1 MSGTIAAGSLV
12 EYGYTSEVVFGS
24 TPTGRAF
31 KKVRDVGFS
40 LNLQKEIY
48 QSEERKTD
56 RMRQD
61 ARHGYRSVA
70 GEVNGDISEQS
81 WDDFLEAVIGG
92 TWANITPVSTTL
104 NISINS
110 TTNKITSLTSSFDFL
125 TSGITVG
132 DVFFVVTNPGPVS
145 GFSGEYLTVL
155 SASASTIE
163 VEPNTITTTAA
174 SVSVARIYEV
184 GRKVSIGNTYR
195 SFTFERWLT
204 DRNLYQ
210 QFRGVRIN
218 QVTFSIPASGLA
230 SLTFGVL
237 GQDATIFSSTT
248 VASVYSE
255 APQTT
260 PFAAVNGAL
269 FEGGQVLGLVTA
281 AEITLNNNMASSQ
294 VVGSNIVPD
303 ILFGRYADVTG
314 TITVLFSDA
323 SALNKFVDQIESSL
337 VIRLQNKDV
346 LDQDTQF
353 INLVLPRIKYSGGDI
368 DDGVEGGVTLTL
380 PFIALAPL
388 SINPA
393 QGSTSLFIQA
403 SNVVP
408 RTEVFSFLSG
418 VPSGWTY
425 SRASNATYFNSS
437 GVLTVASADVARVD
451 YDPSGLAV
459 RGLLC
464 EPSRVN
470 WVRNSIA
477 SATVAGTPGT
487 LPTTWSGGTASSVT
501 RQIVGT
507 GTEDG
512 IEYIDLRWAG
522 NGGEAPFE
530 FAFDIGTHTSAAQT
544 EVWTGSVFLK
554 LVAGSFTGLGGT
566 GPRVYEF
573 PGVAQTTTDI
583 RSVVTGAALRTQRIQ
598 VTRTN
603 VNAGTTYMGM
613 RFLITPSATA
623 WDFTLRFGLP
633 QLELGSFATSP
644 IRTSGAT
651 VTRAADRLT
660 YDLAANAPWF
670 QSSNGYTYGM
680 EYITPSLTE
689 TSQVI
694 LGVSTGSFRNS
705 NYFDGNNSF
714 VHLVNG
720 ISVTSFFDT
729 RINAPLQTNKVAATV
744 NFREILFTV
753 NNSSGTVLSNP
764 GYPNIT
770 TLAVLSSP
778 WSPAGNY
785 RAGWARTVTLSNYR
799 YTAAELRSL
808 TT

>member
-31 KKVRDVGFS
+31 KKVRDVNFS

-48 QSEERKTD
+48 QSEERKSD

-61 ARHGYRSVA
+61 VRHGYRSVA
-70 GEVNGDISEQS
+70 GEVNGDVSEQS
-81 WDDFLEAVIGG
+81 WDDFVEATMGG
-92 TWANITPVSTTL
+92 SWANITPVSAAL
-104 NISINS
+104 NVSVDAA
-110 TTNKITSLTSSFDFL
+110 TNKITSLTSSFDFIAN
-125 TSGITVG
+125 GIRIG
-132 DVFFVVTNPGPVS
+132 DVFYVVTSPGPVS

-155 SASASTIE
+155 SATASTIE

-174 SVSVARIYEV
+174 SVAVARIYEV
-184 GRKVSIGNTYR
+184 GRRVSIGNTYR

-230 SLTFGVL
+230 SLTFSVL
-237 GQDATIFSSTT
+237 GQDATVFSSTT
-248 VASVYSE
+248 VASTYSE

-269 FEGGQVLGLVTA
+269 FEGGQALGLVTA
-281 AEITLNNNMASSQ
+281 AEITINNNMTSSQ
-294 VVGSNIVPD
+294 VIGTNIVPD

-323 SALNKFVDQIESSL
+323 NALSKFVDETESSL
-337 VIRLQNKDV
+337 IVRLQNKDA
-346 LDQDTQF
+346 LDEDTQF
-353 INLVLPRIKYSGGDI
+353 INIVLPRIKYSGGEI
-368 DDGVEGGVTLTL
+368 DDGVESGVTLTL
-380 PFIALAPL
+380 PFVALAPL
-388 SINPA
+388 AINPE
-393 QGSTSLFIQA
+393 QGSSSIFIQS

-408 RTEVFSFLSG
+408 QSETFNFLSG

-425 SRASNATYFNSS
+425 SRASNATYFSS
-437 GVLTVASADVARVD
+437 TGVLTVASADVARVD

-470 WVRNSIA
+470 STRNNTMVGA
-477 SATVAGTPGT
+477 VAGTPGT
-487 LPTTWSGGTASSVT
+487 DPTTGWSTTGVGGNVT
-501 RQIVGT
+501 LKTIVSI

-512 IEYIDLRWAG
+512 IEFIDYRFTTSGAAIIDISVMGGYTTTASTGESWTTSSYFKLAG
-522 NGGEAPFE
+522 
-530 FAFDIGTHTSAAQT
+530 
-544 EVWTGSVFLK
+544 GSLTNVSEMRIS
-554 LVAGSFTGLGGT
+554 VTDSSGSSFTAFT
-566 GPRVYEF
+566 P
-573 PGVAQTTTDI
+573 TN
-583 RSVVTGAALRTQRIQ
+583 AALRTQR
-598 VTRTN
+598 VTHTR
-603 VNAGTTYMGM
+603 VLGTTTSVGSLT
-613 RFLITPSATA
+613 RITTSGVA
-623 WDFTLRFGLP
+623 DFTLRVGLP

-660 YDLAANAPWF
+660 YGLAANAPWF
-670 QSSNGYTYGM
+670 QSSSGYTYGM
-680 EYITPSLTE
+680 EYITPSSTE

-694 LGVSTGSFRNS
+694 LGVSTGSFQNS
-705 NYFDGNNSF
+705 NYFDGNNTF

-720 ISVTSFFDT
+720 ISAASFFGT
-729 RINAPLQTNKVAATV
+729 RINAPLQINKVAATV

-778 WSPAGNY
+778 WSPAGNF

>member
-31 KKVRDVGFS
+31 KKVRDVNFS

-48 QSEERKTD
+48 QSEERKSD

-61 ARHGYRSVA
+61 VRHGYRSVA
-70 GEVNGDISEQS
+70 GEVNGDVSEQS
-81 WDDFLEAVIGG
+81 WDDFVEATMGG
-92 TWANITPVSTTL
+92 SWANITPVSAAL
-104 NISINS
+104 NVSVDAA
-110 TTNKITSLTSSFDFL
+110 TNKITSLTSSFDFIAN
-125 TSGITVG
+125 GIRIG
-132 DVFFVVTNPGPVS
+132 DVFYVVTSPGPVS

-155 SASASTIE
+155 SATASTIE

-174 SVSVARIYEV
+174 SVAVARIYEV
-184 GRKVSIGNTYR
+184 GRRVSIGNTYR

-230 SLTFGVL
+230 SLTFSVL
-237 GQDATIFSSTT
+237 GQDATVFSSTT
-248 VASVYSE
+248 VASTYSE

-269 FEGGQVLGLVTA
+269 FEGGQALGLVTA
-281 AEITLNNNMASSQ
+281 AEITINNNMTSSQ
-294 VVGSNIVPD
+294 VIGTNIVPD

-323 SALNKFVDQIESSL
+323 NALSKFVDETESSL
-337 VIRLQNKDV
+337 IVRLQNKDA
-346 LDQDTQF
+346 LDEDTQF
-353 INLVLPRIKYSGGDI
+353 INIVLPRIKYSGGEI
-368 DDGVEGGVTLTL
+368 DDGVESGVTLTL
-380 PFIALAPL
+380 PFVALAPL
-388 SINPA
+388 AINPE
-393 QGSTSLFIQA
+393 QGSSSIFIQS

-408 RTEVFSFLSG
+408 QSETFNFLSG

-425 SRASNATYFNSS
+425 SRASNATYFSS
-437 GVLTVASADVARVD
+437 TGVLTVASADVARVD

-464 EPSRVN
+464 EPSRT
-470 WVRNSIA
+470 NSLPNNTMVGAVTGSPGTSPTSWAVTGVGGNITSRTIA
-477 SATVAGTPGT
+477 S
-487 LPTTWSGGTASSVT
+487 
-501 RQIVGT
+501 VGV
-507 GTEDG
+507 EDG
-512 IEYIDLRWAG
+512 ITYIDYRYVTSSTATI
-522 NGGEAPFE
+522 
-530 FAFDIGTHTSAAQT
+530 DISPAY
-544 EVWTGSVFLK
+544 L
-554 LVAGSFTGLGGT
+554 LVAASTGESWVFSSFVKLQAGSTANTSMVLRVHDASGDDGT
-566 GPRVYEF
+566 VFVPTNAALR
-573 PGVAQTTTDI
+573 AQRYSHVRTLTTT
-583 RSVVTGAALRTQRIQ
+583 SVVTPIIRIATSGAA
-598 VTRTN
+598 
-603 VNAGTTYMGM
+603 
-613 RFLITPSATA
+613 
-623 WDFTLRFGLP
+623 DFTLRVGLP
-633 QLELGSFATSP
+633 QLELGSHATSP

-670 QSSNGYTYGM
+670 QSSSGYTYGM
-680 EYITPSLTE
+680 EYITPSLAE
-689 TSQVI
+689 TGQVV
-694 LGVSTGSFRNS
+694 LGVSTGSFQNS
-705 NYFDGNNSF
+705 NYFDGVNNF
-714 VHLVNG
+714 VHIING
-720 ISVTSFFDT
+720 ISVFSPFGT

>member
-81 WDDFLEAVIGG
+81 WDDFIEAVIGG

-248 VASVYSE
+248 VASAYSE

-269 FEGGQVLGLVTA
+269 FEGGQALGLVTA
-281 AEITLNNNMASSQ
+281 AEITINNNMTSSQ
-294 VVGSNIVPD
+294 VIGTNIVPD

-323 SALNKFVDQIESSL
+323 NALSKFVDETESSL
-337 VIRLQNKDV
+337 IVRLQNKDA
-346 LDQDTQF
+346 LDEDTQF
-353 INLVLPRIKYSGGDI
+353 INIVLPRIKYSGGEI
-368 DDGVEGGVTLTL
+368 DDGVESGVTLTL
-380 PFIALAPL
+380 PFVALAPL
-388 SINPA
+388 AINPE
-393 QGSTSLFIQA
+393 QGSSSIFIQS

-408 RTEVFSFLSG
+408 QSETFSFLSG

-425 SRASNATYFNSS
+425 SRASNATYFSS
-437 GVLTVASADVARVD
+437 TGVLTVASAGVARVD
-451 YDPSGLAV
+451 HNPDGLAV
-459 RGLLC
+459 RGLLL
-464 EPSRVN
+464 EPSRTNLALNSNDALDGGNRVSVAVDQITAPN
-470 WVRNSIA
+470 GGLADFVQEDTTNGEHYAGDRNINVESGKTYCWSFFAKQGVSGSPRRAYVRTSLQG
-477 SATVAGTPGT
+477 SAGVFFDLTTGAGIVVSAPVSFGSENIGNG
-487 LPTTWSGGTASSVT
+487 WWRCYIVFTAT
-501 RQIVGT
+501 GT
-507 GTEDG
+507 GTAVFRQQIALTTGTVVYTGDG
-512 IEYIDLRWAG
+512 VSGIYFW
-522 NGGEAPFE
+522 
-530 FAFDIGTHTSAAQT
+530 
-544 EVWTGSVFLK
+544 
-554 LVAGSFTGLGGT
+554 
-566 GPRVYEF
+566 
-573 PGVAQTTTDI
+573 
-583 RSVVTGAALRTQRIQ
+583 GA
-598 VTRTN
+598 
-603 VNAGTTYMGM
+603 
-613 RFLITPSATA
+613 
-623 WDFTLRFGLP
+623 
-633 QLELGSFATSP
+633 QLEEGTFPSSYIP
-644 IRTSGAT
+644 TSGAT

-670 QSSNGYTYGM
+670 QSSNGYTY
-680 EYITPSLTE
+680 SLDFIIPNN
-689 TSQVI
+689 SQAGAVFI
-694 LGVSTGSFRNS
+694 GAAAGSFS
-705 NYFDGNNSF
+705 NTSYLTTAF
-714 VHLVNG
+714 HYTVNTSG
-720 ISVTSFFDT
+720 QSASLSLNTALSVNKAAFSINYEGARFGLNADT
-729 RINAPLQTNKVAATV
+729 RLV
-744 NFREILFTV
+744 
-753 NNSSGTVLSNP
+753 SNP
-764 GYPNIT
+764 GYPLMT
-770 TLAVLSSP
+770 TLSVMSAP
-778 WSPAGNY
+778 WTVGNFA
-785 RAGWARTVTLSNYR
+785 AGWARSATIRNSYLSDFDLK
-799 YTAAELRSL
+799 ALVS
-808 TT
+808 

>member
-81 WDDFLEAVIGG
+81 WDDFIEAVIGG

-104 NISINS
+104 DISVNS

-155 SASASTIE
+155 SATASTIE

-248 VASVYSE
+248 VASAYSE

-269 FEGGQVLGLVTA
+269 FEGGQVLGIVTA

-323 SALNKFVDQIESSL
+323 SALNKFVDQTESSL

-464 EPSRVN
+464 EPSRT
-470 WVRNSIA
+470 NSLPNNTMVGAVTGSPGTSPTSWAATGVGGNITSRTIA
-477 SATVAGTPGT
+477 S
-487 LPTTWSGGTASSVT
+487 
-501 RQIVGT
+501 VGV
-507 GTEDG
+507 EDG
-512 IEYIDLRWAG
+512 ITYIDYQYVTSSTATIDIS
-522 NGGEAPFE
+522 P
-530 FAFDIGTHTSAAQT
+530 AFS
-544 EVWTGSVFLK
+544 
-554 LVAGSFTGLGGT
+554 LVAASTGESWVFSSFVKLQAGSTANTSMVLRVHDASGNDGT
-566 GPRVYEF
+566 VFVP
-573 PGVAQTTTDI
+573 TN
-583 RSVVTGAALRTQRIQ
+583 AALRAQRYSHVRTLTTTSA
-598 VTRTN
+598 VTPIIRI
-603 VNAGTTYMGM
+603 TTSG
-613 RFLITPSATA
+613 AA
-623 WDFTLRFGLP
+623 DFTLRLGLP
-633 QLELGSFATSP
+633 QLEIGAFPTSP
-644 IRTSGAT
+644 ITTVSTS

-670 QSSNGYTYGM
+670 QSSSGYTYSLDF
-680 EYITPSLTE
+680 ISPSN
-689 TSQVI
+689 SQGGAVF
-694 LGVSTGSFRNS
+694 LGTAAGSFNNTSYLTSAFNYRVNTNGAGASLSPNTELQINRAAVSINYSGARYGLNNNTRLVS
-705 NYFDGNNSF
+705 N
-714 VHLVNG
+714 
-720 ISVTSFFDT
+720 
-729 RINAPLQTNKVAATV
+729 Q
-744 NFREILFTV
+744 
-753 NNSSGTVLSNP
+753 
-764 GYPNIT
+764 GYPLMT
-770 TLAVLSSP
+770 TFAVLSSP
-778 WSPAGNY
+778 WLAANFA
-785 RAGWARTVTLSNYR
+785 AGWARSATLSNY
-799 YTAAELRSL
+799 YYSDAELKAL
-808 TT
+808 VT

>member
-1 MSGTIAAGSLV
+1 MSGSIAAGSLV

-104 NISINS
+104 DISIDS
-110 TTNKITSLTSSFDFL
+110 TANKITSLTSSFDFL

-155 SASASTIE
+155 SATASTIE

-255 APQTT
+255 TPQTT
-260 PFAAVNGAL
+260 PFAVVNGAL

-323 SALNKFVDQIESSL
+323 SALNKFVDQVESSL

-408 RTEVFSFLSG
+408 RTELFNFLSG

-425 SRASNATYFNSS
+425 SRASNATYFSS
-437 GVLTVASADVARVD
+437 TGVLTVASANVARVD

-470 WVRNSIA
+470 EIRNNTMGGA
-477 SATVAGTPGT
+477 VAGTPGT
-487 LPTTWSGGTASSVT
+487 NPDTGWSSTGAGGNVT
-501 RQIVGT
+501 SRQIVAIGT
-507 GTEDG
+507 DDG
-512 IEYIDLRWAG
+512 INYIEYRYITSGAAIIDISLM
-522 NGGEAPFE
+522 GGYTATASTGEQWVASS
-530 FAFDIGTHTSAAQT
+530 FA
-544 EVWTGSVFLK
+544 K
-554 LVAGSFTGLGGT
+554 LQAGSLTNVTSMALTLGDSGGSSSSLFTPT
-566 GPRVYEF
+566 N
-573 PGVAQTTTDI
+573 
-583 RSVVTGAALRTQRIQ
+583 AALRTQRYSHSRIL
-598 VTRTN
+598 T
-603 VNAGTTYMGM
+603 
-613 RFLITPSATA
+613 SATITTFIFRTTTNGA
-623 WDFTLRFGLP
+623 ADFTLRIGLP

-644 IRTSGAT
+644 IRTSGAA
-651 VTRAADRLT
+651 VTRAADRLI
-660 YDLAANAPWF
+660 YGLATNAPWF
-670 QSSNGYTYGM
+670 QSSSGYTYSLDF
-680 EYITPSLTE
+680 ISPSN
-689 TSQVI
+689 SQGGAVY
-694 LGVSTGSFRNS
+694 LGAAAGSFS
-705 NYFDGNNSF
+705 NTSYLTTGFNYI
-714 VHLVNG
+714 VN
-720 ISVTSFFDT
+720 TSGQSGSLPFNT
-729 RINAPLQTNKVAATV
+729 ALQANKVAVSINYSGAR
-744 NFREILFTV
+744 FGF
-753 NNSSGTVLSNP
+753 NNDTRLVSNQ
-764 GYPNIT
+764 GYPLMT
-770 TLAVLSSP
+770 TFAVLSAP
-778 WSPAGNY
+778 WGVGNFA
-785 RAGWARTVTLSNYR
+785 AGWARSATFSNY
-799 YTAAELRSL
+799 YYSDAELKAL
-808 TT
+808 VT